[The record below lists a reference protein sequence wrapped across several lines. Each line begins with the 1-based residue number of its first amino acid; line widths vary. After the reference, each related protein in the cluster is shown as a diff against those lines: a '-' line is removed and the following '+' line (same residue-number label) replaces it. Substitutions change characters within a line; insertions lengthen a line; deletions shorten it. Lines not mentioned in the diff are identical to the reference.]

1 MVYNHKEMDNII
13 NNMHMVKC
21 LFQYNKKQL
30 DNKVI
35 NKCKNQKRRKKKIK
49 IKIKKKRLR
58 KRILLFL
65 MINNNRMFKINLKV
79 SFFNPTKTKH
89 NKVNFNKNHNSH
101 NTISNNKTK

>member
-1 MVYNHKEMDNII
+1 MLHKVNILNII
-13 NNMHMVKC
+13 LCINRITCN
-21 LFQYNKKQL
+21 NKKM
-30 DNKVI
+30 KYKTI
-35 NKCKNQKRRKKKIK
+35 NKIIMMNNK